1 MKFIAAPL
9 AATTAGLAFVGTATA
24 ANEIAPPDG
33 SLLDLAKPVF
43 DAVMS
48 GQWALGAALAL
59 VMLVALARK
68 YLAPKWAFLGT
79 ELGVALM
86 VLVGSFGGALAMALM
101 AGASVSGAVLWAAVG
116 IAVSAAGGWKLA
128 KIALNQFEPWVLRQI
143 DRLPSAG
150 QTIARAIWSMLTWWL
165 HKPGDA
171 EIAKAE
177 AAGKIAVEESPS
189 AGIAGVLGEPKER
202 S

>member
-1 MKFIAAPL
+1 MRFVAAPL
-9 AATTAGLAFVGTATA
+9 AAGTAGLAFVGTAA
-24 ANEIAPPDG
+24 AATELEPPGG
-33 SLLDLAKPVF
+33 SLLDLAKPIF
-43 DAVMS
+43 EAVMS

-59 VMLVALARK
+59 VLLVAVARR
-68 YLAPKWAFLGT
+68 YLAPKWSFLGT

-86 VLVGSFGGALAMALM
+86 VVVGSFGGALATAFAAG
-101 AGASVSGAVLWAAVG
+101 AGASGGVLWAALG

-143 DRLPSAG
+143 EKLPAAG

-177 AAGKIAVEESPS
+177 AAGAAAVTAQPS
-189 AGIAGVLGEPKER
+189 NGISGVLGEPNER